1 MKFTVKLTDEAKKDY
16 AGLTPDQQDLL
27 QDDYEI
33 ISNIG
38 LDSINFNSL
47 DKNLFEIKTKDLRSI
62 FDYRKGQI
70 ILVAVIF
77 IKNSQ
82 KTPKNII
89 ERAKKILKKY
99 PQKVRLSWTN

>member
-16 AGLTPDQQDLL
+16 SKLTPDQHDLL

-33 ISNIG
+33 ISNYG
-38 LDSINFNSL
+38 LDSINFNYL

-62 FDYRKGQI
+62 FDYRKEQI

-77 IKNSQ
+77 VKDGQ
-82 KTPKNII
+82 KTPKHII
-89 ERAKKILKKY
+89 ERSKKILKKY
-99 PQKVRLSWTN
+99 P